1 MEEMQK
7 MKLTTTSFFRCKP
20 HLRAKIDH
28 HSPHRGSHCRH
39 SASPVR
45 LLKTMLREIPNQRDT
60 LWDSPGYEKAVSCF
74 WRSSSQIK
82 SSLHAESPMPIQH
95 NFLGKYLSLKN
106 TCNLTCNDVETRE
119 KKNTKRSP
127 FIEATPPKT
136 NMDTQNDGLEKVDS
150 FKI

>member
-1 MEEMQK
+1 
-7 MKLTTTSFFRCKP
+7 
-20 HLRAKIDH
+20 
-28 HSPHRGSHCRH
+28 
-39 SASPVR
+39 
-45 LLKTMLREIPNQRDT
+45 
-60 LWDSPGYEKAVSCF
+60 
-74 WRSSSQIK
+74 
-82 SSLHAESPMPIQH
+82 MPLQH